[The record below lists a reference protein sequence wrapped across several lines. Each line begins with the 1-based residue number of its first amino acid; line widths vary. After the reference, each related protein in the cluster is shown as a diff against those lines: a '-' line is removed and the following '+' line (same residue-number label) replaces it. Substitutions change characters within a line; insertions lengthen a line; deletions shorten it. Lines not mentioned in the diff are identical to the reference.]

1 MDFFFLLPDEGLDW
15 SGFTGED
22 IEFVPQQGMILVSPT
37 ANTRYFP
44 IPSKLYQSEKTFLTF

>member
-1 MDFFFLLPDEGLDW
+1 MDCFFLLPDEGLDW

-37 ANTRYFP
+37 ANTHYFA
-44 IPSKLYQSEKTFLTF
+44 IPSTLYQSEKTFLTF